1 MSAWPETWRDLQR
14 SIHPAERERVMVQTA
29 RGVGGPS
36 LDHKVFRAL
45 NFLLAEDPFPH
56 AGVSLSSA
64 PVRYH
69 DPFAG
74 GADSDSVLRHRHHHD
89 DYSTDDLYHEEARFW
104 TRRERKQV
112 ARAWAD
118 RNLLLSGRAMGF
130 IGRLRHLA
138 AQVASDR
145 PVHDAQGLV
154 LTGQA
159 AFARRQEIY
168 AGDLC
173 TQWRVAGDVTAM
185 MEWLRTATAHDLA
198 AGALSPDLP
207 VAKQQLLE
215 RIDTTARD
223 HLAYL
228 LDCEDPSYAKPVGT
242 EQATAVNLLE
252 RWRQSGRQ
260 SVRVAATAALAL
272 RAATNTIG
280 LLEGVVVEHAPVW
293 RSSTGGALTLIGGV
307 SMWTNPGIG
316 AYGLSL
322 RVARTGERAA
332 ATDAITLEAQDL
344 PAGWSA
350 SLGAKLSGAAA
361 WPVNV
366 TAPAGLPSGDYDF
379 ALVARDSVG
388 PSRLRVRVRVP
399 AATG

>member
-1 MSAWPETWRDLQR
+1 MSAWPETWSNLQR
-14 SIHPAERERVMVQTA
+14 MHPAERERRMVVIA

-36 LDHKVFRAL
+36 LDHQVFRAL
-45 NFLLAEDPFPH
+45 NLLLAEDPFPH
-56 AGVSLSSA
+56 AGVALSSA

-69 DPFAG
+69 ELFAG
-74 GADSDSVLRHRHHHD
+74 GADSDSVLRHRHHHN
-89 DYSTDDLYHEEARFW
+89 DYSTDDLYHEEVRFW
-104 TRRERKQV
+104 TRRERQQV

-118 RNLLLSGRAMGF
+118 RNLLLSGRAVGF
-130 IGRLRHLA
+130 IGRLRNLA
-138 AQVASDR
+138 AQVAGDR

-168 AGDLC
+168 AGELC
-173 TQWRVAGDVTAM
+173 TQWRLAGDHTAM
-185 MEWLRTATAHDLA
+185 MEWLRTATGYDLA

-207 VAKQQLLE
+207 VAKQQLCE
-215 RIDTTARD
+215 RIDDAARD

-228 LDCEDPSYAKPVGT
+228 LDCEDPAYARPVGT
-242 EQATAVNLLE
+242 EQSTAVALLE
-252 RWRQSGRQ
+252 RWRQAGRR

-272 RAATNTIG
+272 TASTNTIN
-280 LLEGVVVEHAPVW
+280 LVEGVVVEHAPVW
-293 RSSTGGALTLIGGV
+293 RSSTGAALTLIGGV

-316 AYGLSL
+316 AYSLSL

-350 SLGAKLSGAAA
+350 VLGAKLSDAAA
-361 WPVNV
+361 WPVNI
-366 TAPAGLPSGDYDF
+366 TAPAGVPSRDYDF
-379 ALVARDSVG
+379 ALVARDAIG